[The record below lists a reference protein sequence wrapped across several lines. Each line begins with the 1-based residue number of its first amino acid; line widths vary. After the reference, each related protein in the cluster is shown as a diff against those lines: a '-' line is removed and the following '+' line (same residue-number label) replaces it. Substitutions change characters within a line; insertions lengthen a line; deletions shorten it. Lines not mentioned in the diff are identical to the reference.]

1 MTLGWEEGEK
11 GRDVVHRDTGK
22 FHGTR
27 PVLNWLSKSALDLHQ
42 YKDGLGVNSL
52 TSV

>member
-1 MTLGWEEGEK
+1 MWWKYDTGLGGGEK

-42 YKDGLGVNSL
+42 YKDGLGV
-52 TSV
+52 TA